1 MANMENNTASNK
13 GSGRL
18 LSLDAVRGFDM
29 SFIMGGDQLLF
40 AIAALFGCAGFE
52 EAFDH
57 VAWHGLHFM
66 DCVFPTFLF
75 IAGISFPFSAA
86 KSREKGMSDGQI
98 ARKCFV
104 RFLILWLLGLQHD
117 ANFLGFEF
125 THMRVW
131 SVLGRIGFAWMM
143 AAFLY
148 LLFKTK
154 ARAIIAGVILV
165 VVTLFTRLVLAPDA
179 PVGADPFSAE
189 GNFGCWLDR
198 TLTGGHLFRDAW
210 MWKKGL
216 QIFDPEGFAGMI
228 PSIVTAML
236 GMFAGEIVRKA
247 EWSMDRK
254 AGVLSVFGLALLASG
269 LVWSLVFPINKAL
282 WSPSFVLVVG
292 GISALAFALFFW
304 IVDVKGKVA
313 WTFPFRVIGMNSILI
328 YMLQA
333 IVPMG
338 KVNSKLFGG
347 FASFMPEKC
356 GEAFL
361 AATYMVLCW
370 SVLYLCYRKKL
381 FLKV

>member
-1 MANMENNTASNK
+1 MSTTTSN

-29 SFIMGGDQLLF
+29 SFIMGGDALLY
-40 AIAALFGCAGFE
+40 ALAAAFGYAGFE
-52 EAFDH
+52 AAFDH
-57 VAWHGLHFM
+57 VPWHGLHFM

-86 KSREKGMSDGQI
+86 KSREKGMSGGRI
-98 ARKCFV
+98 ALKCFT
-104 RFLILWLLGLQHD
+104 RFAILWLLGLQHD

-125 THMRVW
+125 AHMRVW

-143 AAFLY
+143 ASFLY

-154 ARAIIAGVILV
+154 TRAFIAAAILV
-165 VVTLFTRLVLAPDA
+165 AVTVFTRLVLAPDA

-210 MWKKGL
+210 MWKHGL

-228 PSIVTAML
+228 PAIVTAML
-236 GMFAGEIVRKA
+236 GMFAGEIVRKSD
-247 EWSMDRK
+247 WSMERK
-254 AGVLSVFGLALLASG
+254 AGLLTAFGGGLLVSGLA
-269 LVWSLVFPINKAL
+269 WSLVFPINKAL

-292 GISALAFALFFW
+292 GISSLAFALFFW
-304 IVDVKGKVA
+304 IVDVKGKVT

-328 YMLQA
+328 YMLQE
-333 IVPMG
+333 IVPMMTVT
-338 KVNSKLFGG
+338 KKLFGG
-347 FASFMPEKC
+347 CASLLPDLWGK
-356 GEAFL
+356 AFL
-361 AATYMVLCW
+361 EAAYMLVCW
-370 SVLYLCYRKKL
+370 SVLYFCYKKKV